1 MSEGYEDRLM
11 LCGNSCKD
19 ILARMSLENV
29 ELKNQLS
36 ELLKSGENILPL
48 EKAETFHNLFILTD
62 ERISFFREMIRVLET
77 VSYPKGIQQ
86 FSEREQAMER
96 MSMLAETVREAQKQ
110 FAVTRNDFY
119 KSIQ

>member
-1 MSEGYEDRLM
+1 M
-11 LCGNSCKD
+11 LCGDACRE
-19 ILARMSLENV
+19 ILTRMSLENV

-77 VSYPKGIQQ
+77 VSYAKGIQQ

>member
-1 MSEGYEDRLM
+1 
-11 LCGNSCKD
+11 
-19 ILARMSLENV
+19 
-29 ELKNQLS
+29 
-36 ELLKSGENILPL
+36 
-48 EKAETFHNLFILTD
+48 
-62 ERISFFREMIRVLET
+62 MIRVLET
-77 VSYPKGIQQ
+77 VSYAKGIQQ